1 MQAGSAFAHSTVRRA
16 HWSQAHWNRAQG
28 YGGVL
33 RVAGGVEVVWIK
45 GMKVL
50 VYGSTPGGI
59 CSALEAVKQGAQVIL
74 ACPKLHPG
82 GVMASGLCTM
92 DAVRPGL
99 FSGYVQDFLEEVRR
113 CYARELGSNSR
124 ELELI
129 RNGLHYEPSVC
140 QRIFEDWLERA
151 GAALEWMPGH
161 RLESAQCVDRNLV
174 SVRLRG
180 RSGETVEIEADG
192 FVDATYEG
200 DLAAAAGVP
209 YRVGR
214 EGREA
219 HGEPLAGI
227 IYQDW
232 RKQALIPTPESGEAS
247 PAIQAYCARSILTDD
262 PERRAGIERPL
273 SYPEH
278 LEELERMLDDFP
290 GQNPAEWGPGT
301 RLPRR
306 KFELNGSIIHR
317 TSINLPGRNSG
328 WPEAGWEER
337 SRLEA
342 LHRDRVLAYCWFLQ
356 NDLRV
361 PTEIRAQWEG
371 FGLHR
376 DEFTDFDHLPWQ
388 LYVRQG
394 RRIVGRTILTQHHF
408 TVQESTGRT
417 REVGDPIAVGEHS
430 FDVHPCQDR
439 TQAVEG
445 YMEGVLWFPQKADGP
460 AQPAGIPLDA
470 IRPVNRDNLLVPV
483 AMSATHV
490 AFSVVRMEPL
500 WMTTG
505 QAAGRL
511 LGKGIFRP

>member
-1 MQAGSAFAHSTVRRA
+1 MR
-16 HWSQAHWNRAQG
+16 
-28 YGGVL
+28 
-33 RVAGGVEVVWIK
+33 I
-45 GMKVL
+45 L

-59 CSALEAVKQGAQVIL
+59 CAALEAVKRGAQVVL
-74 ACPKLHPG
+74 ACPKGHPG

-92 DAVRPGL
+92 DAVRPEL
-99 FSGYVQDFLEEVRR
+99 FSGYVEDFLSEVRVR
-113 CYARELGSNSR
+113 YARELGSGSR

-140 QRIFEDWLERA
+140 EQIFVDWLEGA
-151 GAALEWMPGH
+151 GAALDWRP
-161 RLESAQCVDRNLV
+161 RQLLESVRCRDRNLV

-180 RSGETVEIEADG
+180 PGGEIAEVEADG

-214 EGREA
+214 ESREA

-227 IYQDW
+227 VYQDW
-232 RKQALIPTPESGEAS
+232 RNQTFIPTADSGEAS
-247 PAIQAYCARSILTDD
+247 PAIQAFCARSILTDD
-262 PERRAGIERPL
+262 PERRVGIERPAA
-273 SYPEH
+273 YEAH
-278 LEELERMLDDFP
+278 RVELERMLEDFP

-301 RLPRR
+301 PLPRR

-317 TSINLPGRNSG
+317 TSINLPGTNYG
-328 WPEAGWEER
+328 WPEAGWAER
-337 SRLEA
+337 ARLEA

-356 NDLRV
+356 NDPRV
-361 PTEIRAQWEG
+361 PSEIRSQWTG
-371 FGLHR
+371 IGLHR
-376 DEFTDFDHLPWQ
+376 DEFRDTGNLPWQ

-394 RRIVGRTILTQHHF
+394 RRIEGRVILTQHHF
-408 TVQESTGRT
+408 MVQESTGRT
-417 REVGDPIAVGEHS
+417 PEAKDPIAVGEHS

-439 TQAVEG
+439 SQAVDG

-483 AMSATHV
+483 ALSATHV

-505 QAAGRL
+505 QAAGRVL
-511 LGKGIFRP
+511 AGS